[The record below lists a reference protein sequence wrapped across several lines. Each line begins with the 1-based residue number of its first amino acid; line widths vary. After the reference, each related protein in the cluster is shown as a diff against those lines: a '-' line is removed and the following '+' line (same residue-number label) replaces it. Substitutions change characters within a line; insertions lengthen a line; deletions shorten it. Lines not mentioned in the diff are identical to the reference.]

1 MKREQK
7 GFISTLLIITIGV
20 VVVIIVLFLSTGK
33 GNVPAPGK
41 TDTLQT
47 TQNVPAIQDTS
58 GLDTA
63 TSELDNTDL
72 NAVDKE
78 LDQLDAETSTF

>member
-1 MKREQK
+1 MKRKQN
-7 GFISTLLIITIGV
+7 GFISMPLIIAIGV
-20 VVVIIVLFLSTGK
+20 IVVIVIFFLLTGK
-33 GNVPAPGK
+33 GSVPVPEK
-41 TDTLQT
+41 IVTPQI

-58 GLDTA
+58 GLNTA
-63 TSELDNTDL
+63 ATELDNTDL